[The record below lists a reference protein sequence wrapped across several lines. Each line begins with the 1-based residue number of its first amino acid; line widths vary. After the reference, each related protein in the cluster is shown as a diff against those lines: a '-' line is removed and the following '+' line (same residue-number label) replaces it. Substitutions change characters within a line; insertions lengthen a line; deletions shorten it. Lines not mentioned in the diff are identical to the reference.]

1 MSLMFIT
8 ITYMP
13 AVLKT
18 FRKQTLGN
26 EKSVPNCFFVE
37 FLKAVPAMTSL
48 EVSGQKIG

>member
-1 MSLMFIT
+1 MVIT

-26 EKSVPNCFFVE
+26 EKSVPNFVVADLLGSE
-37 FLKAVPAMTSL
+37 WAKDRI
-48 EVSGQKIG
+48 ESG